1 VRKEQADPAKLVF
14 ERQGLALEL
23 YPIIANDLGAHIG
36 FGGFLYVRM
45 SELEHYFGLA
55 GREAVCIGDAPAQNE
70 RVVVQP
76 EVLGIH
82 KQHFPDLERCV
93 FEILRGEFHSALIGR
108 RPEHLCEIK
117 QVLARPEPVGFKNKL
132 ACQVFDLVKGHTV
145 GISAWLQIRNPT
157 CPGCLDLGFSLYLLG
172 ELRFRR

>member
-1 VRKEQADPAKLVF
+1 MRKEQADPTKLVF
-14 ERQGLALEL
+14 ERQRLTLKL
-23 YPIIANDLGAHIG
+23 HPIVASDLGAHIG

-55 GREAVCIGDAPAQNE
+55 RREAVCIGDAPAQNE

-82 KQHFPDLERCV
+82 KQDFPDLERCV

-108 RPEHLCEIK
+108 RPEHLCEINRSG
-117 QVLARPEPVGFKNKL
+117 A
-132 ACQVFDLVKGHTV
+132 T
-145 GISAWLQIRNPT
+145 
-157 CPGCLDLGFSLYLLG
+157 
-172 ELRFRR
+172 